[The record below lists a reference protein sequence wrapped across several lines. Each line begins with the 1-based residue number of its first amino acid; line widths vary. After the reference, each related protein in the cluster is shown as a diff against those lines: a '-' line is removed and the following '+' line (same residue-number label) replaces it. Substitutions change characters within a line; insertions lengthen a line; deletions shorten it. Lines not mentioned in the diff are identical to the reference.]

1 MSFGYNIL
9 GFGSGAAGAAP
20 YNVQF
25 LVVAGGGS
33 GGNEHAGGG
42 GAGGYRII
50 ASKAHE
56 VIPCTAYP
64 ITVGAGGAQMPAPP
78 SPPATGNPGGTSVFD
93 TITSAGGGGGG
104 GAGSPN
110 PPWQGLPGGYGGG
123 GAADPSGPPTTDGG

>member
-1 MSFGYNIL
+1 MDINIL

-25 LVVAGGGS
+25 LVLAGGGS
-33 GGNEHAGGG
+33 GGTCISGGGG

-64 ITVGAGGAQMPAPP
+64 ITVG
-78 SPPATGNPGGTSVFD
+78 
-93 TITSAGGGGGG
+93 
-104 GAGSPN
+104 GAGAPVGAIPQPSD
-110 PPWQGLPGGYGGG
+110 PGTQEVQVELQFLTLSLVP
-123 GAADPSGPPTTDGG
+123 AEVAVAVTFDQLTSWK

>member
-25 LVVAGGGS
+25 LVLAGGAS
-33 GGNEHAGGG
+33 GGAHAAGGG

-64 ITVGAGGAQMPAPP
+64 ITVGAGGATPGWPA
-78 SPPATGNPGGTSVFD
+78 SPNKGNPGG
-93 TITSAGGGGGG
+93 
-104 GAGSPN
+104 N
-110 PPWQGLPGGYGGG
+110 
-123 GAADPSGPPTTDGG
+123 SG